1 MVIKADLHLHSC
13 LSPCG
18 DLSMSPSLIVSY
30 LKEKNITLA
39 AVTDHNSCL
48 NNPAF
53 AALCKKENI
62 LCLYGMEAQTAEEIH
77 VLCLFSSLEDAL
89 AFGTFIYDLLPPFM
103 NVPEKTGDQVYV
115 DEEENI
121 LGEVEKYLITSASIS
136 IDDLVKE
143 VHKRGGLCIP
153 AHVDRPSFSLSSQFG
168 CITPGGW
175 DAIEIVRLDR
185 DPPLDTLNYPV
196 IFSSDAHYPEH
207 IGRRWTD
214 LEVDEKNIIL
224 PSGNVNIEELKKA
237 LHKKRVQV

>member
-175 DAIEIVRLDR
+175 DAIEVVRLDR

-214 LEVDEKNIIL
+214 FEVDEKKIIL

-237 LHKKRVQV
+237 LHKKRVRI